1 MPKGLLRKASAVAL
15 NILTSSSA
23 NTDSSK
29 STLNV
34 LSDDAPSENGI
45 PQSILAFCTI
55 TTLLQIIQQEQPF
68 KIIEDK
74 PKLSDSD
81 RRELKLLSAF
91 STVAVANHE
100 VVAVIAK
107 QCPGTVEVMAC
118 NYDDSTNQQII
129 EPPQTP
135 SIFLAAL
142 FTKNF
147 QRVRRDDFQKKE
159 NEDKRMAQEEGK
171 RRFPVIKPT
180 KMPPDFVGH
189 GDEGLRKYLEQP
201 R

>member
-1 MPKGLLRKASAVAL
+1 MPKGLLRKASAAAL

-23 NTDSSK
+23 NTGSSE

-34 LSDDAPSENGI
+34 LSHDAPSENGI
-45 PQSILAFCTI
+45 PQSILAFRTI

-68 KIIEDK
+68 KIIEDE

-91 STVAVANHE
+91 STVAVAHHE
-100 VVAVIAK
+100 VVAVVAK

-135 SIFLAAL
+135 SNFFAAL

-147 QRVRRDDFQKKE
+147 RKDDFQKTE
-159 NEDKRMAQEEGK
+159 NEDKRMAEEEGK

-180 KMPPDFVGH
+180 EMPPDFVGH